1 LTNHPHSS
9 AAGRGRGFVSMGD
22 ATVKTTALGGDG
34 DAADDVKVAEF
45 PVEWVDRLLKLFL
58 LLELQSDT
66 QPVSSQ
72 VGVTR
77 AFDGLQAEDSLSLR
91 SLVLV
96 FKKREE
102 EEDIVEHEAKF
113 LKLFVLLI
121 IVTESWIGFSSL
133 KTPLRDPRLPSS
145 LLLPL
150 ETVLFRG
157 CCKKKPEE
165 PSQDS
170 TTTAFLFS
178 EGF

>member
-1 LTNHPHSS
+1 MVVVVVVVVVVAVAVAVAVDVDVDVAFALLSS
-9 AAGRGRGFVSMGD
+9 SRYPLPQPSMVSVIG
-22 ATVKTTALGGDG
+22 LI
-34 DAADDVKVAEF
+34 VAS
-45 PVEWVDRLLKLFL
+45 L
-58 LLELQSDT
+58 LLSC
-66 QPVSSQ
+66 P
-72 VGVTR
+72 
-77 AFDGLQAEDSLSLR
+77 
-91 SLVLV
+91 
-96 FKKREE
+96 
-102 EEDIVEHEAKF
+102 H
-113 LKLFVLLI
+113 LLI